1 MRGYFFARTGLR
13 GRSRM
18 LSSLLFFLLV
28 ACLVLGAVAAPPQNP
43 GTRRGRTANPAAA
56 RQARLSGTVR
66 DALGRPIAGAQLE
79 LIPQRQGRRWA
90 TRSHSSGRYAFPP
103 VPAGRY
109 RLQVRHAGFAQFH
122 NDFELTGGHLIFNA
136 TLGLAPIEQGLVVT
150 ATGAPEPAAQVG
162 QTVSTI
168 TAAQIQRQRPQTLS
182 ALLAQQPGVQ
192 VSRDGALGGLTSLFI
207 RGGASEFTSVL
218 LDGMPIQRPDLGYF
232 DYSTLLPA
240 GIGEVQILRGP
251 DSVVYG
257 SDAISGVVALQSA
270 SGAGDLEPEL
280 EASAAYGSFATVQN
294 SERLAGSRGPFDY
307 EAAFGYLGTH
317 NQIPNDRFQDRTSG
331 GNFGWMLSPS
341 TTLRVTLHY
350 AASGGGN
357 PNSFAFFG
365 IADGA
370 WAREGET
377 YDTVSW
383 RSQTTPDWQNDFL
396 FGQAAINYGYVDP
409 APVGTLINGN
419 YAGQVVTI
427 RGANGYSVTGQAI
440 LDYGG
445 LYPMDFTSD
454 TQRRDAQ
461 WRSIWDPAPG
471 WQVNGGYRYTEDQA
485 LAPAPISLHDNGG
498 YLELRGNWRNRW
510 FPSGGVSVDRE
521 TPFGDTVNPQGS
533 LAFYP
538 RLRRGRWLDETR
550 LRVAAGTALKDPT
563 LSQEQSSLY
572 AVAVASGGIAK
583 AAAIGAPP
591 LGPQRGREFDAGVD
605 QFLWHDRMR
614 LSATVFDN
622 RYYNMIEFAPST
634 AYALLGL
641 GGTALA
647 AGPFGADFNSLSEN
661 AQGLELDY
669 QLRSGGFI
677 SRINYTYLDARV
689 LSSLSSDALS
699 PAENPI
705 FPGVRI
711 GAYAPLVGARPFET
725 APASGS
731 FEFGYATGSWSLM
744 GGMVAASRRDTSTFL
759 TDPSFGNTMLLPN
772 HDLAPA
778 YQLFQMTS
786 YIRLTPALTLHA
798 AVDNLFN
805 QETQQVFGYPVL
817 GQALRVGITIDVMAL
832 SRNVL

>member
-1 MRGYFFARTGLR
+1 MRGYYLARTGLLR
-13 GRSRM
+13 RNRT
-18 LSSLLFFLLV
+18 LSSLLLFLLAGCFV
-28 ACLVLGAVAAPPQNP
+28 PGAAAAPPQNTHGQHSRTASP
-43 GTRRGRTANPAAA
+43 GTARRAQLR
-56 RQARLSGTVR
+56 GTVR
-66 DALGRPIAGAQLE
+66 DALGRPVAGARLE
-79 LIPQRQGRRWA
+79 LVPRRGQRRWT
-90 TRSHSSGRYAFPP
+90 TRSHRNGRYAFPP

-109 RLQVRHAGFAQFH
+109 RLQARHAGFAPMH
-122 NDFELTGGHLIFNA
+122 NDFELTAGRLIFNV
-136 TLGLAPIEQGLVVT
+136 TLGLAPVEEGLVVT

-168 TAAQIQRQRPQTLS
+168 TTAEIQRQRPLTLS

-192 VSRDGALGGLTSLFI
+192 VLRDGALGGLTSLFI
-207 RGGASEFTSVL
+207 RGGASQFTSVL

-232 DYSTLLPA
+232 DYATLLPA

-257 SDAISGVVALQSA
+257 SDAISGVVALSSA
-270 SGAGDLEPEL
+270 SGAGDLAPEL
-280 EASAAYGSFATVQN
+280 EASADYGSFATVQN
-294 SERLAGSRGPFDY
+294 SERLAGSHGPFDY
-307 EAAFGYLGTH
+307 AAAFGYLGTH
-317 NQIPNDRFQDRTSG
+317 NQIPNDHFQDRTYG
-331 GNFGWMLSPS
+331 GNFGWMLDPS
-341 TTLRVTLHY
+341 DTLRVTLHY

-357 PNSFAFFG
+357 PNSIAFYG

-383 RSQTTPDWQNDFL
+383 QNQTRTNWQNDFL
-396 FGQAAINYGYVDP
+396 FGQAAVNYGYVDP

-419 YAGQVVTI
+419 YAGQAVTI
-427 RGANGYSVTGQAI
+427 RGANGYAVTGQAI

-454 TQRRDAQ
+454 TQRWDAQ

-471 WQVNGGYRYTEDQA
+471 WQVNGGYRYTADQTVG
-485 LAPAPISLHDNGG
+485 PAPLNLHDNGG
-498 YLELRGNWRNRW
+498 YLELRGSWRNRW
-510 FPSGGVSVDRE
+510 FPGGGVSVDRE
-521 TPFGDTVNPQGS
+521 APFGATVNPQAS
-533 LAFYP
+533 LAFFP

-550 LRVAAGTALKDPT
+550 LRIAGGTALKDPT

-572 AVAVASGGIAK
+572 ALAVASGGIAQ
-583 AAAIGAPP
+583 AAAIGAQP

-622 RYYNMIEFAPST
+622 RYYNMIEFVPST

-641 GGTALA
+641 GGKALS
-647 AGPFGADFNSLSEN
+647 AGPFGADFNSLSES

-669 QLRSGGFI
+669 RLRAGGFL
-677 SRINYTYLDARV
+677 SQINYTYLDARV

-699 PAENPI
+699 PADNPL
-705 FPGVRI
+705 FPGVEI
-711 GAYAPLVGARPFET
+711 GAFAPLVGARPFEA
-725 APASGS
+725 APESGS
-731 FEFGYATGSWSLM
+731 FELGYASGSWSLM
-744 GGMVAASRRDTSTFL
+744 GGMVAASRRDASTFL
-759 TDPSFGNTMLLPN
+759 TDPGFGDTMLLPN

-778 YQLFQMTS
+778 YQLFQLTG
-786 YIRLTPALTLHA
+786 YVRLTPALTLHG
-798 AVDNLFN
+798 AVENLFN
-805 QETQQVFGYPVL
+805 QETQQVFGYPAL

-832 SRNVL
+832 RRKMF